1 MTMRLEPTWRSPNG
15 EVTLYLA
22 DALEVLDS
30 LPDKSI
36 DVSVCDPP
44 YSSGGFTRG
53 DRTGNPSEKYVHT
66 GVEIIRDSFSGDNRD
81 GRSWCYWSALWMS
94 EAHRV
99 TRPAGRMLMFCDW
112 RQLPLASDAIQAGG
126 FVWRGVLSW
135 DKGPSA
141 RAPHKGYF
149 RHQCEFL
156 VWGTSGV
163 SVADSHGGPYP
174 GCYQVPIRLDDKH
187 HLTGKPTKLLC
198 QLVECVPEYST
209 VADWFFGSG
218 TTAVACI
225 RKRRRF
231 IGCEKDPIIFAKAI
245 KRIEREL
252 TREPLFADEPVPV
265 QGSLLQS

>member
-1 MTMRLEPTWRSPNG
+1 MKPDWLSADGSIVCYN
-15 EVTLYLA
+15 A
-22 DALEVLDS
+22 DALEVLHS

-36 DVSVCDPP
+36 DVAVCDPP

-53 DRTGNPSEKYVHT
+53 DRTGDPSEKYVRT

-94 EAHRV
+94 EALRV
-99 TRPAGRMLMFCDW
+99 TKPSGRMLMFCDW

-163 SVADSHGGPYP
+163 SIADSH
-174 GCYQVPIRLDDKH
+174 
-187 HLTGKPTKLLC
+187 
-198 QLVECVPEYST
+198 VPEYST

-231 IGCEKDPIIFAKAI
+231 IGCEKDPVIFGEAI
-245 KRIEREL
+245 ERIEREL
-252 TREPLFADEPVPV
+252 ERTPLLADEAVPV
-265 QGSLLQS
+265 QGSLLES